1 MMRSKDRV
9 YLGKQ
14 EFSVWSEIIKRIRMA
29 EDRLQSAEKIVQEM
43 IA

>member
-9 YLGKQ
+9 YLRKQ
-14 EFSVWSEIIKRIRMA
+14 EFSVRSKIIKRIRMVQ
-29 EDRLQSAEKIVQEM
+29 DRLQSAEKIVKEM

>member
-14 EFSVWSEIIKRIRMA
+14 EFSVWSKIIKRIRMVQ
-29 EDRLQSAEKIVQEM
+29 DRLQIAEKIVQKM